1 MFCRLQDPAFEIYKM
16 ALDGSGIARLTNNGR
31 PGIFPYRQRLP

>member
-1 MFCRLQDPAFEIYKM
+1 MICRLEDPAFEIYTM

-31 PGIFPYRQRLP
+31 PDIFPDWQRLP